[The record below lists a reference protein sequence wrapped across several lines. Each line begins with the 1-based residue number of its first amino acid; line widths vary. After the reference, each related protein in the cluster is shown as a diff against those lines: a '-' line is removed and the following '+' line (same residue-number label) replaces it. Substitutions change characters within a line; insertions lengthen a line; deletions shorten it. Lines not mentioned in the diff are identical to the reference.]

1 MDEEHSG
8 EVPRPRDAARR
19 PEPEPRS
26 VPGVQVRKRHYFE
39 VGFRYDPAVIALF
52 KQRVRSARW
61 NPKEKVWTVGEED
74 TRNLFEALPELARLV
89 IERLPE
95 TRTET
100 PETITYL
107 FPEEQHPQVG
117 DLIQWP
123 DRPANEVATGVS
135 PGPALSDDLLDE
147 HGSHLWEWEGA
158 PGVWVSVRPAT
169 HQERADRTSVFVV
182 GS

>member
-1 MDEEHSG
+1 MDEDHTSEA
-8 EVPRPRDAARR
+8 PRPGDAARR
-19 PEPEPRS
+19 LEPEPRS
-26 VPGVQVRKRHYFE
+26 VPGVQVRRRHYLE

-61 NPKEKVWTVGEED
+61 NPKQKVWTVGEED
-74 TRNLFEALPELARLV
+74 TLNLFEALPELARLV
-89 IERLPE
+89 IDRLPE

-100 PETITYL
+100 PETTTYL
-107 FPEEQHPQVG
+107 FPQEQHPQVG

-123 DRPANEVATGVS
+123 DRPANEVAAEVS
-135 PGPALSDDLLDE
+135 PGPVLSDDLLDE
-147 HGSHLWEWEGA
+147 HGPHLREWEGA
-158 PGVWVSVRPAT
+158 PGVWVSVRLAT